1 MMRPPFPEAGVRR
14 LLRVLRV
21 LLRLAFSAGLL
32 TLLLWWLKPDA
43 LLAALGPLSPG
54 WLLPALA
61 LGVPQVFVSAWR
73 WRLTAASLGLALP
86 LGVAFRE
93 YYLASFLNQV
103 LPGGVGGD
111 LTRAWRHAGAVEG
124 GRAPWHAV
132 LIERASGQLALV
144 LVGGIALIL
153 SPALRA
159 EMVDDIAA
167 LSLPSGVWASGG
179 LVLGLLVFR
188 RLRPALAVLWRDARL
203 ALFAR
208 KVLPLQLLGS
218 FALVLS
224 YIAVFYC
231 CARAIGIERPAAE
244 LLPLIP
250 PVLLA
255 MAVPLSVAGWGV
267 REGAAALVW
276 LLAGLPPAEGVA
288 ISVMYGVVVL
298 VSSLPGSAVL
308 LAGGGYRRGIRPT

>member
-1 MMRPPFPEAGVRR
+1 MRR
-14 LLRVLRV
+14 LRRVGRV

-32 TLLLWWLKPDA
+32 ALLLWWLKPDA
-43 LLAALGPLSPG
+43 VFAALGPLSPG
-54 WLLPALA
+54 WVLPALA

-73 WRLTAASLGLALP
+73 WRLTAACLGLALP

-111 LTRAWRHAGAVEG
+111 LTRAWRHAGAVDG

-132 LIERASGQLALV
+132 LIERASGQLALL
-144 LVGGIALIL
+144 LVGGAALAL
-153 SPALRA
+153 SPALRVG
-159 EMVDDIAA
+159 MVDAIAA
-167 LSLPSGVWASGG
+167 LPLPSGVWALGG
-179 LVLGLLVFR
+179 LAVGLLAFR

-208 KVLPLQLLGS
+208 TVLPLQLLGS
-218 FALVLS
+218 LALVAS
-224 YIAVFYC
+224 YIAVYFC
-231 CARAIGIERPAAE
+231 CARAIGIGRPAAE

-255 MAVPLSVAGWGV
+255 MAIPLSVAGWGV

-288 ISVMYGVVVL
+288 ISVVYGVVVL
-298 VSSLPGSAVL
+298 VSSLPGAAVL
-308 LAGGGYRRGIRPT
+308 LAGGAGHRRGAQPS